1 MAITFIKDR
10 NIKYLNMEIEKVKIR
25 TMKGRILTLTIS
37 SRTLTHIQGA
47 DKFGEFVILPISE
60 IDELLPIKSPTEEN
74 QAI

>member
-37 SRTLTHIQGA
+37 SRTLTHIQGT

-60 IDELLPIKSPTEEN
+60 IDELLSIKSPTEEN